1 MKLLKKLIG
10 KIFGYYCTEC
20 ARKLITVEYSYY
32 KWNNVCEVCDKEFV
46 DKFGY
51 SQYE

>member
-1 MKLLKKLIG
+1 MNLLKKLIG

-20 ARKLITVEYSYY
+20 ARKLITVDCGYRLY
-32 KWNNVCEVCDKEFV
+32 VICETCDKEFV
-46 DKFGY
+46 ERNGY